1 MPETIRINS
10 VTRVVVMS
18 QDNPPAA
25 YVPQGVPVVF
35 ETLDAFGNALR
46 SEDDLFSSAGPDC
59 VNPATGPV
67 FIEDA
72 EPGDMLRVDILDI
85 QLAERGLIATMP
97 GLGEMGDRV
106 VERTRFV
113 PIEKG
118 KACFEW
124 QTASGVLRRELPIR
138 PMIGVIGVAPAGE
151 AELTDFPGRHGGN
164 MDCARVA
171 AGAALYLPVA
181 APGALFAAGDVHALM
196 GDGEVAICGVEMAG
210 EVTVSFTVI
219 KAKKWPLP
227 LLVEGEHLMTLASE
241 DSLDAA
247 ATAATRNM
255 HEFLAQELG
264 MDQTAAAMLLSV
276 EGDLRTCQVVNP
288 RKTARMELP
297 LAVLRECGYE
307 LP

>member
-171 AGAALYLPVA
+171 TGAALYLPVA

>member
-1 MPETIRINS
+1 
-10 VTRVVVMS
+10 
-18 QDNPPAA
+18 
-25 YVPQGVPVVF
+25 
-35 ETLDAFGNALR
+35 
-46 SEDDLFSSAGPDC
+46 
-59 VNPATGPV
+59 
-67 FIEDA
+67 
-72 EPGDMLRVDILDI
+72 
-85 QLAERGLIATMP
+85 
-97 GLGEMGDRV
+97 
-106 VERTRFV
+106 
-113 PIEKG
+113 
-118 KACFEW
+118 
-124 QTASGVLRRELPIR
+124 
-138 PMIGVIGVAPAGE
+138 
-151 AELTDFPGRHGGN
+151 
-164 MDCARVA
+164 
-171 AGAALYLPVA
+171 
-181 APGALFAAGDVHALM
+181 
-196 GDGEVAICGVEMAG
+196 MAG